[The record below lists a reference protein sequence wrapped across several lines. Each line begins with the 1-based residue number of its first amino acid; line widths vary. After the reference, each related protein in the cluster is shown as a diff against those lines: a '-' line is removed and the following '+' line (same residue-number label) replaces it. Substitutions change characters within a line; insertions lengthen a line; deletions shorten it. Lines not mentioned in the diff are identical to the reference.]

1 MRLTALIL
9 GMGTLLSSCFFGKPK
24 MANPNMTQ
32 TPSTSVFDISIN
44 ALDGSPMDLSAFK
57 GKKILIVNTA
67 SECGYTPQYEGL
79 QALYEA
85 NKEQLVVLGCPCNQ
99 FGGQEPGS
107 AEQIAS
113 FCSSR
118 FQVSFPMTEKID
130 VKGEQ
135 QHPLYKWLCNKS
147 QNGALDASV
156 SWNFNKFLLD
166 ENGQMMAYYPSNTS
180 PSDPDLLAAINR

>member
-1 MRLTALIL
+1 
-9 GMGTLLSSCFFGKPK
+9 

-44 ALDGSPMDLSAFK
+44 ALDGSPMDLSVFK

-130 VKGEQ
+130 VKGDG
-135 QHPLYKWLCNKS
+135 QHALYKWLCNKS

-166 ENGQMMAYYPSNTS
+166 ENGQMMAYYPSNIS
-180 PSDPDLLAAINR
+180 PNDPDLLAAINR

>member
-1 MRLTALIL
+1 
-9 GMGTLLSSCFFGKPK
+9 

-32 TPSTSVFDISIN
+32 TPSSSVFDISIN

-166 ENGQMMAYYPSNTS
+166 ENGQMMAYYPSNIS

>member
-1 MRLTALIL
+1 
-9 GMGTLLSSCFFGKPK
+9 

-32 TPSTSVFDISIN
+32 TPSTSVFDISIQ
-44 ALDGSPMDLSAFK
+44 ALDGTPLDLSTFK
-57 GKKILIVNTA
+57 GKKILVVNTA
-67 SECGYTPQYEGL
+67 SQCGYTPQYEGL

-85 NKEQLVVLGCPCNQ
+85 NKERLVVLGCPCNQ

-107 AEQIAS
+107 AEQIAT

-118 FQVSFPMTEKID
+118 FQVSFPMTEKLD
-130 VKGEQ
+130 VKGDN
-135 QHPLYKWLCNKS
+135 QHPLYQWLCNKS

-166 ENGQMMAYYPSNTS
+166 ENGQLMAYYPSSTS
-180 PSDPDLLAAINR
+180 PDDTDLLEAINR